1 MKTGML
7 RPIRAIRA
15 YCRGLA
21 LALIAAAP
29 SIGLAD
35 SKCRVGQLAE
45 FPIRIEGGRAILTAG
60 INGVDAG
67 FTLDSGA
74 FYSFLSSAAASQFK
88 LDTHPAPFGLYVT
101 GVHGGTSE
109 LSLATVKTLTL
120 TGVPVKNV
128 EFLVGG
134 SDPQAGTVGLLGQN
148 LLHIADDEYD
158 LRQGVMR
165 LMKPL
170 DCSKAALAYWA
181 AGTAQPYSTISID
194 QGVKPNWH
202 TIGSAF
208 LNGAK
213 IRVQFDS
220 GAPASVLSTRA
231 AARAGIRPDSPGVT
245 HVGQSYG
252 IGRATYAA
260 YIAPFASFKIG
271 DEEIKN
277 AKLQMGDIELQD
289 ADMLLGLD
297 FFLSHRIYVANSQ
310 NKLYF
315 TYDGGPV
322 FDLKTRRPTGGESS
336 AAAVPASNGP
346 SGDEAPHPAGTA
358 DEAADLNRQGAAA
371 AARGQLDEAIADFN
385 RACEIVPDNP
395 EYLFQRGMALWRNKQ
410 PDLAQ
415 ADFDRAIQLAPS
427 DTPVRVARAELS
439 LTRHDQAGA
448 AADLDAAD
456 AAAATQ
462 ADLRFTMAG
471 LYWRADL
478 LDRSLKQF
486 DSWIEFHDADAR
498 MPAALDGRC
507 RIRALLGTQ
516 LPQALKDCNT
526 ARGRVDKSNP
536 LLARI
541 LDSRGLVFLRMNDY
555 DKSMADYDASIK
567 LAPKSAGAWYGRGI
581 VELRLNKAA
590 AGNTDIEHAKT
601 LAPKVA
607 DVFSRYGITP

>member
-1 MKTGML
+1 MKTGMP
-7 RPIRAIRA
+7 RPGRAIRA

-29 SIGLAD
+29 SIGSAD
-35 SKCRVGQLAE
+35 SKCKLGEIAQ

-74 FYSFLSSAAASQFK
+74 FYSFLSGAAASQFK
-88 LDTHPAPFGLYVT
+88 LDTHLAPFGLYVT

-120 TGVPVKNV
+120 AGVPVKNV

-148 LLHIADDEYD
+148 VLHIADDEYD

-165 LMKPL
+165 LMKPV
-170 DCSKAALAYWA
+170 DCSKAVLAYWT
-181 AGTAQPYSTISID
+181 AGTAQPYSAISID

-202 TIGSAF
+202 TIGSAY
-208 LNGAK
+208 LNGAQ

-220 GAPASVLSTRA
+220 GAPTSLLSTRA

-245 HVGQSYG
+245 RVGQSYG

-322 FDLKTRRPTGGESS
+322 FDLKIRRSTGGESS
-336 AAAVPASNGP
+336 PASVPASNGP
-346 SGDEAPHPAGTA
+346 SGDGAPHPRGTA

-395 EYLFQRGMALWRNKQ
+395 EYLFQRGIALWRNKQ

-415 ADFDRAIQLAPS
+415 ADFDRAIQIAPS

-439 LTRHDQAGA
+439 LMRHDQAGA

-456 AAAATQ
+456 AAAPKE

-507 RIRALLGTQ
+507 RIRALLHTQ
-516 LPQALKDCNT
+516 LPQALKDCNA
-526 ARGRVDKSNP
+526 ARGRVDKFNP

-541 LDSRGLVFLRMNDY
+541 LDSRALVFLRMNDY
-555 DKSMADYDASIK
+555 DKSMADYDASLK

-590 AGNTDIEHAKT
+590 AGNTDIEHAKS

-607 DVFSRYGITP
+607 DAFSRYGITP